1 MANTTKKT
9 VAESVEELNL
19 DAKVTVRNIAGW
31 TVGFARIADGYGDVT
46 ITPNGSTRLSRNEII
61 SQVQSGNRLFTGVD
75 GKGSHATLIIE
86 DKVTRI
92 EVDFET
98 ESEEQVLFSDDKVKR
113 LFELKTQNTFENH
126 FVNEIK
132 TRAEKYAA
140 MQTIKKS
147 QLNDYAKIRFVE
159 KYTGYKLENI

>member
-61 SQVQSGNRLFTGVD
+61 SQVQSGNRLFT
-75 GKGSHATLIIE
+75 
-86 DKVTRI
+86 
-92 EVDFET
+92 
-98 ESEEQVLFSDDKVKR
+98 
-113 LFELKTQNTFENH
+113 
-126 FVNEIK
+126 
-132 TRAEKYAA
+132 
-140 MQTIKKS
+140 
-147 QLNDYAKIRFVE
+147 
-159 KYTGYKLENI
+159 